1 MYKDLSLAALRL
13 NIFCKVEE
21 KDECLQ
27 LGAPYAKDCY
37 IQHSQNTVLLDVNRF
52 VPFTECLEYKVMM
65 PKIVKIL

>member
-37 IQHSQNTVLLDVNRF
+37 IQHSKHGSLGR
-52 VPFTECLEYKVMM
+52 
-65 PKIVKIL
+65 